1 MRQMKDSGIPWIGII
16 PEFWAVSKIKYNL
29 HREEP
34 RNPGGVPVLS
44 LYRDYGVI
52 PKDSR
57 DDNHNVTSEDTSKY
71 KYVRVGDF
79 VINKMKAWQGSV
91 SVSKYEGIVSPAYF
105 VYRFDNQ
112 DLVRDY
118 FHYLI
123 RACYKDEFRR
133 LSGGIREGQWD
144 LPSEALDN
152 TLIILPPVKEQQR
165 IADFLDDKCAEIDAL
180 TTDIQ
185 KEIEMLQEYRR
196 SLITE
201 AVTKGLDPDAEM
213 KDSGIEW
220 IDSIPVSWDITR
232 IGYESWIRARLG
244 WKGLKA
250 DEYVDEGYP
259 FLSAFNIVRNKLD
272 WDSLNYIDEFR
283 YEESPEIKLK
293 VGDLILVKD
302 GAGIGKCA
310 RIDELPFGPSTTNGS
325 LAVISPGRK
334 LEYRFLHFYLQ
345 SAMFQNY
352 IIRMMN
358 GMGVPHLS
366 QEELRKI
373 VIPLPPIEVQ
383 KSISD
388 YLDLKCA
395 DIDQSIKMKE
405 KQIETIADYRK
416 SLIYEYVTGKKEV
429 V

>member
-1 MRQMKDSGIPWIGII
+1 MRKMKDSGNSIVGEMPFYWTQ
-16 PEFWAVSKIKYNL
+16 KRLKYLCEITTGN
-29 HREEP
+29 
-34 RNPGGVPVLS
+34 
-44 LYRDYGVI
+44 
-52 PKDSR
+52 
-57 DDNHNVTSEDTSKY
+57 EDTQNADPDGEY
-71 KYVRVGDF
+71 PFYVRSPIVERCPRYTFDG
-79 VINKMKAWQGSV
+79 
-91 SVSKYEGIVSPAYF
+91 EGILVAGDGAGAGRVFHHAYGRYAVHQR
-105 VYRFDNQ
+105 VYRLYDFKFNS
-112 DLVRDY
+112 DY
-118 FHYLI
+118 VFYFLSNMFPHVMDMGSAQSTVPSMRLPMLMNFPILI
-123 RACYKDEFRR
+123 PAKE
-133 LSGGIREGQWD
+133 
-144 LPSEALDN
+144 EA
-152 TLIILPPVKEQQR
+152 KR
-165 IADFLDDKCAEIDAL
+165 IVDFLDRKCSKIDSLSA
-180 TTDIQ
+180 DVQ
-185 KEIEMLQEYRR
+185 KEIEILQEYRR
-196 SLITE
+196 ALITE
-201 AVTKGLDPDAEM
+201 AVTKGLDPDVEM

-220 IDSIPVSWDITR
+220 VDSIPESWDVTR

-259 FLSAFNIVRNKLD
+259 FLSAFNIVRNKMD
-272 WDSLNYIDEFR
+272 WNGLNFIDEFR

-310 RIDELPFGPSTTNGS
+310 RIDSLPFGPSTTNGS
-325 LAVISPGRK
+325 LAVITPGEK

-373 VIPLPPIEVQ
+373 VIPLPPIGIQ
-383 KSISD
+383 RCISD

-395 DIDQSIKMKE
+395 EIDQSIGMKE
-405 KQIETIADYRK
+405 KQLEVLAEYRK